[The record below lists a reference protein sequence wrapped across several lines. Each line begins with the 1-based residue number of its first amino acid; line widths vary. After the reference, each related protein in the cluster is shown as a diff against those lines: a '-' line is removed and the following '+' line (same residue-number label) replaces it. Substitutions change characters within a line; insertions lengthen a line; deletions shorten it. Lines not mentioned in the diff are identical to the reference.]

1 MPRDPTAVRQ
11 EFDPIV
17 NQSVFGRVD
26 LGHGVSQCLSQPR
39 MIVVERG
46 DRSSAV
52 IANMQMFFN
61 AFRLTFAQES
71 ENVVLDLARFGVST
85 PQV

>member
-1 MPRDPTAVRQ
+1 
-11 EFDPIV
+11 
-17 NQSVFGRVD
+17 
-26 LGHGVSQCLSQPR
+26 
-39 MIVVERG
+39 
-46 DRSSAV
+46 
-52 IANMQMFFN
+52 MFFN